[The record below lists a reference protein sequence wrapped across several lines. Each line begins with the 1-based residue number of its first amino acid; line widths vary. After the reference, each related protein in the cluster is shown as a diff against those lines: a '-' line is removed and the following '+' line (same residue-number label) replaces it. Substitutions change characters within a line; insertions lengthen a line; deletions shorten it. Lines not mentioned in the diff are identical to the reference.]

1 MMPRLTLAVV
11 LVAAALAAAP
21 IQAQVLVETGILTP
35 QKPKDLGDIWDK
47 GMKNPGD
54 KKPAP
59 KTTAVAPSAKS
70 AKPKTLPETF
80 SGETEDPMSI
90 LGIDADVLTRFSAA
104 LAVETKQRAET
115 PALTRIKYEEL
126 AAPAGNF
133 TQRQY
138 WVLKERVRP
147 FCEAIAATQPPPDN
161 LTLSYMPSEGAAIRP
176 RCPELLS
183 ALLLNR

>member
-1 MMPRLTLAVV
+1 MPRLTIAVV
-11 LVAAALAAAP
+11 LAAAALTAAP
-21 IQAQVLVETGILTP
+21 LQAQFLVETGILTP
-35 QKPKDLGDIWDK
+35 KKPKDLGDIWDK
-47 GMKNPGD
+47 GMKDPGA
-54 KKPAP
+54 KKTAP
-59 KTTAVAPSAKS
+59 KTTGVTPSAKP

-90 LGIDADVLTRFSAA
+90 VGIDADVLARFSAA
-104 LAVETKQRAET
+104 LAVETKRRAET

-147 FCEAIAATQPPPDN
+147 FCEAIAAKQPPPDN

-176 RCPELLS
+176 RCAELLPV
-183 ALLLNR
+183 LLLNR